1 MQKGGR
7 VDVATK
13 TSAVTCD
20 CCVAL
25 RAGMN
30 VAEGFDFD
38 LVESGS
44 KKLHAEIE
52 SESTSA
58 VLFVI
63 GAHVLPFPRADGLIG
78 LHVLCRRRND
88 AGDAGRVLGHFPA
101 VETGFCSKPT
111 LRFNMAAMPS
121 TCAPSRATTGIKRG
135 RFQDLL
141 ASDHA
146 LAAELRSSFTG
157 AVREAETQ
165 DVS

>member
-20 CCVAL
+20 CCAICVQSIC
-25 RAGMN
+25 AGMN
-30 VAEGFDFD
+30 APEGFDFD
-38 LVESGS
+38 LVESGR
-44 KKLHAEIE
+44 KKVHEEIE

-63 GAHVLPFPRADGLIG
+63 GADVLPFPRAEGFIGLHVG

-101 VETGFCSKPT
+101 VETGFCSKPAV
-111 LRFNMAAMPS
+111 RFNMAAMPS
-121 TCAPSRATTGIKRG
+121 TCAPRESPRESR
-135 RFQDLL
+135 
-141 ASDHA
+141 
-146 LAAELRSSFTG
+146 
-157 AVREAETQ
+157 
-165 DVS
+165 

>member
-13 TSAVTCD
+13 QSAVTCD
-20 CCVAL
+20 CCANCVQSL
-25 RAGMN
+25 CAGMN
-30 VAEGFDFD
+30 APEGFDFD
-38 LVESGS
+38 LVESGR
-44 KKLHAEIE
+44 KKVHEEIE

-63 GAHVLPFPRADGLIG
+63 GADVLPFPRADGWIGLHVG

-111 LRFNMAAMPS
+111 VRFNMAAMVS
-121 TCAPSRATTGIKRG
+121 TCAPRENLRESR
-135 RFQDLL
+135 
-141 ASDHA
+141 
-146 LAAELRSSFTG
+146 
-157 AVREAETQ
+157 
-165 DVS
+165 

>member
-20 CCVAL
+20 CCVQSL

-38 LVESGS
+38 LVESGR
-44 KKLHAEIE
+44 KKVHAEIE

-63 GAHVLPFPRADGLIG
+63 GAHVLPFPRADGLIGVHVG

-121 TCAPSRATTGIKRG
+121 TCAPSRATTGIKCG
-135 RFQDLL
+135 RLPRL
-141 ASDHA
+141 AR
-146 LAAELRSSFTG
+146 ERSRPGS
-157 AVREAETQ
+157 
-165 DVS
+165 